1 MGSLGA
7 SPLTLAGTPTATSAT
22 SAVNQTAQVNVGPF
36 TTPAGQSVG
45 ASPLTASPEADEFSA
60 VQPSAAPTA
69 APSAAPTAVAQV
81 SPVVAPATTTAARAA
96 KRKNLMANIEE
107 RSQQEGY
114 VPTAKNLK
122 DLRDKVAFFNKKDA
136 AGLLKVGSELARKHE
151 KAKQLLSRVEQIEG
165 APPATTRRR
174 TAKPM
179 TALGLNGAGGSTA
192 VGLNGAGGST
202 AAHGLNGAGGSTAAL
217 GLNGAGGSTAANAV
231 DASGFRVVSPMA
243 LKRRITARRKNA
255 LERLRARVPTP
266 WPSPR
271 LGQTPLTPSPF
282 NLGAA
287 VVAPEGPE
295 GPQLRTLRAL
305 VNTPLLSEGK
315 QARGPKTRRSKYSIS
330 FNDPG
335 FQKYLIEVIPR
346 FLPLPEMYNPF
357 TGVKYEPDESPLED
371 IERAYTKL
379 RGIRNEARRL
389 ALKMQKESA
398 NRAGAANRAATANR
412 AGAANRTRRSG
423 RSRTSESASNS

>member
-1 MGSLGA
+1 MTSLGA
-7 SPLTLAGTPTATSAT
+7 SPLSLAGTPTATSAT
-22 SAVNQTAQVNVGPF
+22 SALNRTAQVNVGPF
-36 TTPAGQSVG
+36 TSLAGPSVG
-45 ASPLTASPEADEFSA
+45 ASALTASPNADEFPA
-60 VQPSAAPTA
+60 VQPIAAPTA
-69 APSAAPTAVAQV
+69 AANAAPTAAANAANAANLPASVA
-81 SPVVAPATTTAARAA
+81 APATTTAARAA

-136 AGLLKVGSELARKHE
+136 AGLLKGDLALKHE

-179 TALGLNGAGGSTA
+179 TAR
-192 VGLNGAGGST
+192 GLNGAGGST
-202 AAHGLNGAGGSTAAL
+202 AAR
-217 GLNGAGGSTAANAV
+217 GLNGAGGSTAANAAE
-231 DASGFRVVSPMA
+231 ASGFRVVSPMV
-243 LKRRITARRKNA
+243 LKKRMTARRKNA
-255 LERLRARVPTP
+255 LERLRTRVPTP

-282 NLGAA
+282 NLGPA
-287 VVAPEGPE
+287 VTGPEGPE

-305 VNTPLLSEGK
+305 VNTPLLSERK
-315 QARGPKTRRSKYSIS
+315 QSRSPKTRRSKYSIS

-335 FQKYLIEVIPR
+335 FQKYLIQVIPR
-346 FLPLPEMYNPF
+346 FLPLPEMYNPY

-389 ALKMQKESA
+389 ALKLQKESA
-398 NRAGAANRAATANR
+398 SRAN
-412 AGAANRTRRSG
+412 AGSTRRK
-423 RSRTSESASNS
+423 SRN